1 VDPGRENRVSPEFV
15 EVLHQIETAQE
26 SDVLEQAL
34 TAARERLSMDAAYIT
49 TIDSQHQTIDAVLG
63 DAHAL
68 GLQGAMIP
76 VEETYC
82 IRMLRG
88 DIPNVVPDTRV
99 EPAVRDLDLTRDVG
113 AYIGV
118 PVTLSDG
125 RIHGT
130 LCCASHTARAELG
143 PEELG
148 FMQILADIVAVRVEQ
163 AQGNL
168 ARLTARFRG
177 RQRERARPRTTGT
190 TTTPPR

>member
-1 VDPGRENRVSPEFV
+1 MDPGRENLVSPEFV

-34 TAARERLSMDAAYIT
+34 TAARERLRMDAAYIT

-99 EPAVRDLDLTRDVG
+99 EPAVRDLDLTRDIG

-130 LCCASHTARAELG
+130 LCCASHSPHAELG

-148 FMQILADIVAVRVEQ
+148 FMQILADIVAARVEQ
-163 AQGNL
+163 VHGNL
-168 ARLTARFRG
+168 ARLTARFRA
-177 RQRERARPRTTGT
+177 RQRDD
-190 TTTPPR
+190 